1 MKLKFDENFSVRL
14 RQLFLDAG
22 HDVETVHSEGLQ
34 GQQDERIYEVCCNE
48 KRCLLTSDRD
58 FADVFS
64 FPPVPTGGIVVF
76 RAPNNRFSLLQILA
90 HQLLQMLAQRS
101 VVGELW
107 IVEPGRIRVYPMTNG
122 DQGTPIEG

>member
-34 GQQDERIYEVCCNE
+34 GQQDERIYEVCCAE
-48 KRCLLTSDRD
+48 QRCLITSDQD
-58 FADVFS
+58 FSDVFR

-76 RAPNNRFSLLQILA
+76 RTPNN
-90 HQLLQMLAQRS
+90 
-101 VVGELW
+101 
-107 IVEPGRIRVYPMTNG
+107 
-122 DQGTPIEG
+122 